1 MPVVNTAN
9 FVDRL
14 RDITRRIDIR
24 PSLQNV
30 SKRWHN
36 VYEALAVGSP
46 QQVQEF
52 YKYIKV
58 YKQCPANDVLF
69 MNMTVQLARASM
81 FPTKSM
87 FKQMFKFEKHMDGLI
102 LAEGFHGIYGSRGVE
117 ILSGHNDHLLRNYR
131 RYKRHSETKRADRE
145 MKTARKN
152 AKQMAALR
160 EVRSKTKGQ
169 AYDIPV
175 YPFESL
181 VSGEGPIPARA
192 TKVLDTTPK
201 MMSEVTPE
209 AQDVV
214 VKELSEVKKYCE
226 ILKAQMEEAEKKR
239 EEDDVANKLNE
250 VVEKLISTTTNDSGD
265 NDAMKEE
272 DVDEEDDEDDAE
284 DEENEDVENDENM
297 EDDEEEAEDDQE
309 PEVPEEPQSKI
320 PEFYAC
326 NMTEQQ
332 KKAIMK
338 ILLGVSDEEK
348 EEVMVTVSNDE
359 EMKEKKIEEPS
370 DDEDEIEKID
380 EKDVDAMEY
389 EML

>member
-14 RDITRRIDIR
+14 RDITKRIDIR

-58 YKQCPANDVLF
+58 YKQCPANDLLF

-81 FPTKSM
+81 FPTKGM

-102 LAEGFHGIYGSRGVE
+102 LAEGFHGIYGSRGIE
-117 ILSGHNDHLLRNYR
+117 ILCGHNDHLLRSYR

-160 EVRSKTKGQ
+160 EVRAKSKGPLPEIP
-169 AYDIPV
+169 AYS
-175 YPFESL
+175 FESL
-181 VSGEGPIPARA
+181 VPGEGPIPAR
-192 TKVLDTTPK
+192 TPKVLDTTPK
-201 MMSEVTPE
+201 MAPEVLSPE

-250 VVEKLISTTTNDSGD
+250 VVEKLISTKNGGND
-265 NDAMKEE
+265 EE
-272 DVDEEDDEDDAE
+272 TDDDEGVENDEEDDENVE
-284 DEENEDVENDENM
+284 DQLPED
-297 EDDEEEAEDDQE
+297 
-309 PEVPEEPQSKI
+309 PESKL
-320 PEFYAC
+320 PDFQAC
-326 NMTEQQ
+326 NITEKQ
-332 KKAIMK
+332 KKAIMR
-338 ILLGVSDEEK
+338 ILLGVTDDEVTEEK
-348 EEVMVTVSNDE
+348 KT
-359 EMKEKKIEEPS
+359 EEPS
-370 DDEDEIEKID
+370 DDEEEIEKIE

>member
-14 RDITRRIDIR
+14 RDFTRRIAGR

-30 SKRWHN
+30 SKRWHT
-36 VYEALAVGSP
+36 VYESLAVGSP

-58 YKQCPANDVLF
+58 YKQCPANDLLF

-81 FPTKSM
+81 FPTRSM

-102 LAEGFHGIYGSRGVE
+102 LAEGFHGIYGSRGIE
-117 ILSGHNDHLLRNYR
+117 ILCGHNDHLLKSYR
-131 RYKRHSETKRADRE
+131 RFKRHSETKRADRE

-160 EVRSKTKGQ
+160 EVRAKSRGL
-169 AYDIPV
+169 YEIPV
-175 YPFESL
+175 YSYEAL
-181 VSGEGPIPARA
+181 VPGEGPIPARA
-192 TKVLDTTPK
+192 PKVLDTTPK
-201 MMSEVTPE
+201 MTSEILSPE
-209 AQDVV
+209 AQDIV

-226 ILKAQMEEAEKKR
+226 ILKAQMEEAEKRR

-250 VVEKLISTTTNDSGD
+250 VVEKLISTSNDSAPNHEEKQDVDDEKD
-265 NDAMKEE
+265 N
-272 DVDEEDDEDDAE
+272 DVDEE
-284 DEENEDVENDENM
+284 NDENL
-297 EDDEEEAEDDQE
+297 EEEEEDN
-309 PEVPEEPQSKI
+309 EEEEESGETSEEHGSSTPLLPDFQ
-320 PEFYAC
+320 AC
-326 NMTEQQ
+326 NLTEQQ
-332 KKAIMK
+332 KKAIMR
-338 ILLGVSDEEK
+338 ILMGITEDSDDKQEVVEVTVTEEK
-348 EEVMVTVSNDE
+348 TEES
-359 EMKEKKIEEPS
+359 S
-370 DDEDEIEKID
+370 DDEEEIEKID

>member
-14 RDITRRIDIR
+14 RDITKRIDIR

-36 VYEALAVGSP
+36 VYESLAVGSP

-58 YKQCPANDVLF
+58 YKQCPANDLLF

-81 FPTKSM
+81 FPTRSM
-87 FKQMFKFEKHMDGLI
+87 FKQMLKFERHMDGLI
-102 LAEGFHGIYGSRGVE
+102 LAEGFYGIYGSRGIE
-117 ILSGHNDHLLRNYR
+117 ILCGHNEHLLRSYR
-131 RYKRHSETKRADRE
+131 KFKRHSETKRADRE
-145 MKTARKN
+145 MKDARKT

-160 EVRSKTKGQ
+160 EVRAKSKG
-169 AYDIPV
+169 YSVENPS

-181 VSGEGPIPARA
+181 VPGEGPIPARSH
-192 TKVLDTTPK
+192 KVNDTTPNV
-201 MMSEVTPE
+201 MSLSPD
-209 AQDVV
+209 AQDIV

-250 VVEKLISTTTNDSGD
+250 VVEKLISTSNNSGD
-265 NDAMKEE
+265 NDGARAKDVEMKEA
-272 DVDEEDDEDDAE
+272 DDDVVDEESL
-284 DEENEDVENDENM
+284 
-297 EDDEEEAEDDQE
+297 EEEEEEDNQE
-309 PEVPEEPQSKI
+309 SKEESSENQILPDFMS
-320 PEFYAC
+320 C
-326 NMTEQQ
+326 NITDEQ
-332 KKAIMK
+332 KKAIMR
-338 ILLGVSDEEK
+338 ILLGVTEEEQVV
-348 EEVMVTVSNDE
+348 EEVKKTE
-359 EMKEKKIEEPS
+359 ETAAS
-370 DDEDEIEKID
+370 DDEEEIEKID
-380 EKDVDAMEY
+380 EKDLDAMEY